1 MSDSTERSDT
11 NDNAESS
18 DAKASDDSSD
28 AFGEKVQDLRNR
40 LKHLTQPL
48 VDSLDSRLRDQI
60 DRRVDD
66 RVDDRVQTLV
76 DEALAARLSVIE
88 RAIADIDRT
97 LKELQEK
104 QS

>member
-1 MSDSTERSDT
+1 MSDTTENNHAEDEPKQTSDT
-11 NDNAESS
+11 T
-18 DAKASDDSSD
+18 D

-48 VDSLDSRLRDQI
+48 VDSLDTRLRDQI

-76 DEALAARLSVIE
+76 DEALTARLAVIE
-88 RAIADIDRT
+88 RAIADIDRA
-97 LKELQEK
+97 LKELQGK
-104 QS
+104 

>member
-1 MSDSTERSDT
+1 MSDATESTDANESGD
-11 NDNAESS
+11 DQESKESS
-18 DAKASDDSSD
+18 ESAD
-28 AFGEKVQDLRNR
+28 AFGEKVQELRTR
-40 LKHLTQPL
+40 LKHLTQPF

-88 RAIADIDRT
+88 RAIADIDRA
-97 LKELQEK
+97 LKELQ
-104 QS
+104 Q

>member
-1 MSDSTERSDT
+1 MSDTPDNEHAEDEPQQPNDT
-11 NDNAESS
+11 T
-18 DAKASDDSSD
+18 D

-48 VDSLDSRLRDQI
+48 VDSLDTRLRDQI

-76 DEALAARLSVIE
+76 DEALSARLAVIE
-88 RAIADIDRT
+88 RAIADLDRA
-97 LKELQEK
+97 LKDLQK
-104 QS
+104 

>member
-1 MSDSTERSDT
+1 MSDSTEPTDADQPKEPSDT
-11 NDNAESS
+11 
-18 DAKASDDSSD
+18 SD

-40 LKHLTQPL
+40 LKHLTQPF

-76 DEALAARLSVIE
+76 DEALAARISVIE
-88 RAIADIDRT
+88 RAIADIDRA
-97 LKELQEK
+97 LKELQGK
-104 QS
+104 

>member
-1 MSDSTERSDT
+1 MSDTTDNDHAEDEPKPAGDST
-11 NDNAESS
+11 
-18 DAKASDDSSD
+18 D

-48 VDSLDSRLRDQI
+48 VDSLDTRLRDQI

-76 DEALAARLSVIE
+76 DEALTARLAVIE
-88 RAIADIDRT
+88 RAIADIDRA
-97 LKELQEK
+97 LKDLQGK
-104 QS
+104 

>member
-1 MSDSTERSDT
+1 MDT
-11 NDNAESS
+11 DESS
-18 DAKASDDSSD
+18 DANDDREPEESKESSDSTD

-40 LKHLTQPL
+40 LKHLTQPF

-88 RAIADIDRT
+88 RAIADIDRA
-97 LKELQEK
+97 LKELQP
-104 QS
+104 